1 MWFIKKKDNGR
12 KKREEIKPQTLPSPE
27 LTYLEDRL
35 KKEQKKGA
43 LLLKSFDMIDDGV
56 VIIEED
62 GNPVKTNEKA
72 KYMLETAGIKEED
85 LQNIKEIVD
94 ERGFIKS
101 GNQFFRL
108 SEKSF
113 DGKKLILLKDV
124 THLKRLVDDVVC
136 VLAEDIAT
144 TIYNVAKSKL
154 LSDIL
159 NNYTDI
165 KFKALL
171 ERLSEESKGLENLN
185 QFIDGVKNKVE
196 ESKKVL
202 TIIQTIS
209 EQTNLLSLN
218 AAIEAARAG
227 DVGKGFAVVADEIR
241 QLASKTS
248 RNAEEIAN
256 IIESIVGSV
265 EKTSKASMSTSANL
279 MDIIN
284 EFKREFEKLYLSI
297 NNLNNFTTE
306 ALEEQLESW
315 ANVLKSQEIYPDK
328 NLTLYLDLL
337 QRIIDHSVY
346 MKNLT
351 DVISGKSDWTPPHFT
366 ECALGKWYYSVGKE
380 EVSKIGPEAVDRFAG
395 IEDPHKEFHKLGDE
409 ILENFKK
416 GKIVEAMEQS
426 FELINVSQKVVE
438 SIKKLAETVKSC
450 SV

>member
-1 MWFIKKKDNGR
+1 MWFIKKKDSSK
-12 KKREEIKPQTLPSPE
+12 KKRKEITPQTLSSPE

-43 LLLKSFDMIDDGV
+43 LLLKSFDLIDDGV
-56 VIIEED
+56 IIIGED

-72 KYMLETAGIKEED
+72 KHILENAGIKEED
-85 LQNIKEIVD
+85 LQNIKELVD

-113 DGKKLILLKDV
+113 DGKRLILLKDI

-159 NNYTDI
+159 NIYTDI

-171 ERLSEESKGLENLN
+171 ERMFEESRGLENLN
-185 QFIDGVKNKVE
+185 QFIDDVKNKVE

-256 IIESIVGSV
+256 IIDSIVGSV
-265 EKTSKASMSTSANL
+265 EKTSSASLSTSANL
-279 MDIIN
+279 LDIIN

-297 NNLNNFTTE
+297 NNLNDFTTE

-315 ANVLKSQEIYPDK
+315 TNVLKSQEIYPDK

-351 DVISGKSDWTPPHFT
+351 DVISGKADWTPPHFT
-366 ECALGKWYYSVGKE
+366 ACALGKWYYSVGKE

-395 IEDPHKEFHKLGDE
+395 IEDPHKEFHQLGND

-426 FELINVSQKVVE
+426 FDLINISQKVVE